1 MFRKLHDRKFPA
13 ALFVLT
19 VISLNGSAEAPA
31 PDPIEACRLS
41 ASSAE
46 EEIECLRDSIRSG
59 LKEVQVPAPSIAP
72 EKAVPDTIVATAP
85 EMPSAPTGLGAEQV
99 ISRQVREGKVVD
111 EPTLN
116 DTENSF
122 LVVDFER
129 TERDQLVLV
138 LDNGQV
144 WVQRMGD
151 AQTVSLEPGDPVSIR
166 ILFGALS
173 GYRIWFEESRRTIIP
188 EGIK

>member
-1 MFRKLHDRKFPA
+1 MYRKLFDAKIPA
-13 ALFVLT
+13 LLSILT

-46 EEIECLRDSIRSG
+46 EEIECLRDSIRSRRQ
-59 LKEVQVPAPSIAP
+59 EVQVPAPSIAP
-72 EKAVPDTIVATAP
+72 EKIVPDTIVPTVP
-85 EMPSAPTGLGAEQV
+85 ETPSAPTGLGAEQV

-111 EPTLN
+111 VPTLK

-122 LVVDFER
+122 LVVDFAR

-151 AQTVSLEPGDPVSIR
+151 AQTVSLQPGEPVSIR
-166 ILFGALS
+166 ILRGALS
-173 GYRIWFEESRRTIIP
+173 GYRIWFEEARRTIIA
-188 EGIK
+188 ERIK